1 MKKKQIAFTLIEL
14 LVVIT
19 VISIISISSINWF
32 FNFLQEKDA
41 NMKIMEFSFYVD
53 SLDKKIKDRNFFD
66 YQIEINNSTLLDSY
80 IVYKDYFDTEKSQ
93 VINYDLSSDTAEIV
107 VVWWWS
113 DQWRLRIY
121 KDHKLKLNSDTSTPY
136 SESLDKNY
144 NYRFISYLSWSTE
157 KTNLNDIEFKRFDKN
172 ESEMT
177 LLRISETESWPD
189 IWNLIIRNIW
199 WKKEYLN
206 SWNSLDQVFL
216 YFENK
221 WAESFIKLTK

>member
-53 SLDKKIKDRNFFD
+53 SLDKKVKDRNFFD

-93 VINYDLSSDTAEIV
+93 IINYDLISDTAEIV
-107 VVWWWS
+107 VLWWWS